1 VVIKGRDAADAPQ
14 LPELVDLTAQHYKV
28 REVSADKAYSVLY
41 NLQAIERAGAK
52 AYIPHKSN
60 HTENR
65 GGMWATSVNF
75 YRDHRDEFNAH
86 YRKRSNVETSFGMI
100 KARFTGYVR
109 GRTERAQVNE
119 VLAKV
124 LCHNI
129 VVLIQSIYEL
139 DLVPDFT
146 NSSLAWISTERN

>member
-1 VVIKGRDAADAPQ
+1 
-14 LPELVDLTAQHYKV
+14 
-28 REVSADKAYSVLY
+28 
-41 NLQAIERAGAK
+41 
-52 AYIPHKSN
+52 
-60 HTENR
+60 
-65 GGMWATSVNF
+65 
-75 YRDHRDEFNAH
+75 
-86 YRKRSNVETSFGMI
+86 VETSFAMI
-100 KARFTGYVR
+100 KARFGGYVR